1 MWVGVGEKLSYCTL
15 GCPAKLKNLH
25 SKIGRRVDLAR
36 VRYGTMQSERRRRII
51 CAHLSAR
58 GNQVLGGDGNLCF
71 LFFVYDVVPKG
82 GWKESNVGVR
92 RRS

>member
-1 MWVGVGEKLSYCTL
+1 V
-15 GCPAKLKNLH
+15 
-25 SKIGRRVDLAR
+25 
-36 VRYGTMQSERRRRII
+36 
-51 CAHLSAR
+51 SAR

>member
-1 MWVGVGEKLSYCTL
+1 VCRWVTL
-15 GCPAKLKNLH
+15 LPITHEAGTSDGAVER
-25 SKIGRRVDLAR
+25 SRR
-36 VRYGTMQSERRRRII
+36 MIRII
-51 CAHLSAR
+51 CAHVSAR